1 MLFDFSRHRS
11 PSFEH
16 AFSFLQE
23 CVHAFLLVFGRKQE
37 IEALAFH
44 GQAFRQRRLESL
56 EHRLLGQAN
65 RKRRLG
71 GDLPGDALRDLDRH
85 LGRHDLVDDA
95 ELVGALGAHRGAR
108 QHDLHRDV
116 LAGGARPALG
126 PASARDDAQVDLRL
140 AEARAVAGDDQVTHQ
155 RHLAAAAQRV
165 AVDRRDQRLLDAGE
179 RRPAARLIAQ
189 ELVDPYGR
197 VADDLRISVT
207 DRCNFRC
214 IYCMPAEGLKW
225 LAREDIL
232 RFEEIVRL
240 ARIFVE
246 RYGVRT
252 IRITGGEPLVRVK
265 LEELIGMI
273 NAIDPT
279 LDITMTTNGVLLRQ
293 KAQALKDAGLKR
305 INISLDTLR
314 MDTFK
319 DMARSE
325 AFERVMDGITAS
337 REAGLWPIKLNMV
350 VMSGHNDDEVVD
362 FARLAR
368 SEGYEVR
375 FIEFMPLD
383 GDNIWTNGQ
392 VVPSRRIQE
401 QIEDLF
407 PLEPVVDTRPG
418 PATRYRFADGA
429 VGGVGFISSV
439 SQAFCTTCNRV
450 RLTAEG
456 GLRTCLF
463 SLHETP
469 LRDLMRSG
477 VSDDHLGSVIEAA
490 IWRKEEGHLINKPGF
505 IKPAKSMSQIGG

>member
-1 MLFDFSRHRS
+1 MAS
-11 PSFEH
+11 
-16 AFSFLQE
+16 
-23 CVHAFLLVFGRKQE
+23 
-37 IEALAFH
+37 
-44 GQAFRQRRLESL
+44 
-56 EHRLLGQAN
+56 HRL
-65 RKRRLG
+65 
-71 GDLPGDALRDLDRH
+71 
-85 LGRHDLVDDA
+85 VD
-95 ELVGALGAHRGAR
+95 
-108 QHDLHRDV
+108 
-116 LAGGARPALG
+116 
-126 PASARDDAQVDLRL
+126 S
-140 AEARAVAGDDQVTHQ
+140 
-155 RHLAAAAQRV
+155 
-165 AVDRRDQRLLDAGE
+165 
-179 RRPAARLIAQ
+179 
-189 ELVDPYGR
+189 YGR

-207 DRCNFRC
+207 DGCTFRC

-232 RFEEIVRL
+232 RYEEIVRR
-240 ARIFVE
+240 ARIFVD

-252 IRITGGEPLVRVK
+252 IRITGGEPLVRIK

-293 KAQALKDAGLKR
+293 KAQALKEAGLKR
-305 INISLDTLR
+305 INISLDTLH
-314 MDTFK
+314 MDRFHE
-319 DMARSE
+319 MARSD
-325 AFERVMDGITAS
+325 AFERVMDGITAA

-350 VMSGHNDDEVVD
+350 VMKGRNDDEVVD
-362 FARLAR
+362 FARLAHA
-368 SEGYEVR
+368 EGYEVR

-383 GDNIWTNGQ
+383 GDNIWTNEQ

-429 VGGVGFISSV
+429 DGGVGVVSSV
-439 SQAFCTTCNRV
+439 SPAFCTTCNRV

-477 VSDDHLGSVIEAA
+477 VSADHLGGLIE
-490 IWRKEEGHLINKPGF
+490 
-505 IKPAKSMSQIGG
+505 PAT